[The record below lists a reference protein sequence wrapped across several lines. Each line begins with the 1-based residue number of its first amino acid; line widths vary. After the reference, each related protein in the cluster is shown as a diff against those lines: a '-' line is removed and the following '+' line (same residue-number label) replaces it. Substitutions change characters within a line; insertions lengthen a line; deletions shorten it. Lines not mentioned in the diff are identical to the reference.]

1 MTDDAV
7 VPHSEHPDPASDT
20 TSDEDPV
27 NAQVEQV
34 GGRALPIGTAG
45 DSLTEVSLVVPTFNE
60 AANIGHLLCSLHA
73 VLTRTGA
80 AFELIV
86 VDDDSPDRTWEVA
99 AAVAS
104 ELPGIR
110 VLRRTG
116 ASGLA
121 TAVICGW
128 AHARGAVLGVIDGD
142 GQHPPEVVADLVA
155 AMDERTDVAVA
166 SRHVPGGGV
175 SNWSAIRRLLSRGA
189 QALGLLLLP
198 GTVGRVTDPMSGFFL
213 VRRDV
218 VATADLDPVGY
229 KILLEVLARGDV
241 RRVAERPY
249 VFLERAEGESK
260 VAAGHYVGSLRHLM
274 RLRLHPLR
282 SRALVRY
289 LLVTAVALL
298 ADAIVFLWIFDRQGW
313 NLTRSA
319 AIAGEV
325 GILLTVALHDL
336 WTFAGRATRGTID
349 RIRRLLGVQI
359 ALGTLLFGR
368 LLAINVLVNWFH
380 LGPLAAFCVA
390 LAAITP
396 ASHLLGSRLTWRG
409 VRP

>member
-7 VPHSEHPDPASDT
+7 VEVGDHPTAISAEHDPA
-20 TSDEDPV
+20 V
-27 NAQVEQV
+27 I
-34 GGRALPIGTAG
+34 L
-45 DSLTEVSLVVPTFNE
+45 SLVVPTYEE
-60 AANIGHLLCSLHA
+60 ADNIEALLRSLHD
-73 VLTRTGA
+73 VLTGCRVG
-80 AFELIV
+80 FEILV

-99 AAVAS
+99 RNLAS

-110 VLRRTG
+110 VIRRTG

-121 TAVICGW
+121 TAVTCGW
-128 AHARGAVLGVIDGD
+128 AHARGEILGVIDGD
-142 GQHPPEVVADLVA
+142 GQHPPAVVADLLA
-155 AMDERTDVAVA
+155 AMADRTDVAVA

-175 SNWSAIRRLLSRGA
+175 SNWSAFRRLLSRCA

-198 GTVGRVTDPMSGFFL
+198 GTVGRVTDPMSGYFL

-218 VATADLDPVGY
+218 IADTDLDPVGY

-249 VFLERAEGESK
+249 VFLERERGESK
-260 VAAGHYVGSLRHLM
+260 VSARHYVDYLRHLM

-289 LLVTAVALL
+289 LMVTALALL
-298 ADAIVFLWIFDRQGW
+298 ADALTFLWIFDSHGW

-325 GILLTVALHDL
+325 GILLTVLLHDL
-336 WTFAGRATRGTID
+336 WTFAGRAARNSLD
-349 RIRRLLGVQI
+349 RFRRLAGVQLALGV
-359 ALGTLLFGR
+359 LLFLR
-368 LLAINVLVNWFH
+368 LLVINALVNWFG
-380 LGPLAAFCVA
+380 LGPMAAFLVA
-390 LAAITP
+390 LAAVTP
-396 ASHLLGSRLTWRG
+396 VSHLLGSRLTWRG
-409 VRP
+409 ARS

>member
-1 MTDDAV
+1 VTDDAV
-7 VPHSEHPDPASDT
+7 VPYSEHTDPLPAPL
-20 TSDEDPV
+20 E
-27 NAQVEQV
+27 ALVESV
-34 GGRALPIGTAG
+34 DGRALPIDGSS
-45 DSLTEVSLVVPTFNE
+45 DPEVRVSLVVPTYDE
-60 AANIGHLLCSLHA
+60 AANIERLLRSLHE
-73 VLTRTGA
+73 VLTRCDTT
-80 AFELIV
+80 FELIV
-86 VDDDSPDRTWEVA
+86 VDDDSPDRTWAVA
-99 AAVAS
+99 ARVAS
-104 ELPGIR
+104 ELSGIR
-110 VLRRTG
+110 VVRRTG

-155 AMDERTDVAVA
+155 AMADRTDVAVA

-189 QALGLLLLP
+189 QVLGLLLLP
-198 GTVGRVTDPMSGFFL
+198 GTVGRVTDPMSGLFL

-218 VATADLDPVGY
+218 VAMADLDPVGY

-249 VFLERAEGESK
+249 VFLEREKGESK
-260 VAAGHYVGSLRHLM
+260 VSAGHYVGYLRHLM

-298 ADAIVFLWIFDRQGW
+298 VDAAVFLWIFDRQSW

-336 WTFAGRATRGTID
+336 WTFAGRATRGALD

-409 VRP
+409 VRS

>member
-7 VPHSEHPDPASDT
+7 VPYSEHTDPLPAPL
-20 TSDEDPV
+20 E
-27 NAQVEQV
+27 ALVESV
-34 GGRALPIGTAG
+34 DGRALPIDGSS
-45 DSLTEVSLVVPTFNE
+45 DPEVRVSLVIPTYDE
-60 AANIGHLLCSLHA
+60 AANIERLLRSLHE
-73 VLTRTGA
+73 VLTRCDTT
-80 AFELIV
+80 FELIV
-86 VDDDSPDRTWEVA
+86 VDDDSPDRTWAVA
-99 AAVAS
+99 ARVAS
-104 ELPGIR
+104 ELSGIR
-110 VLRRTG
+110 VVRRTG

-155 AMDERTDVAVA
+155 AMADRTDVAVA

-189 QALGLLLLP
+189 QVLGLLLLP
-198 GTVGRVTDPMSGFFL
+198 GTVGRVTDPMSGLFL

-218 VATADLDPVGY
+218 VAMADLDPVGY

-249 VFLERAEGESK
+249 VFLEREKGESK
-260 VAAGHYVGSLRHLM
+260 VSAGHYVGYLRHLM

-298 ADAIVFLWIFDRQGW
+298 VDAAVFLWIFDRQSW

-336 WTFAGRATRGTID
+336 WTFAGRATRGALD

-409 VRP
+409 VRS

>member
-7 VPHSEHPDPASDT
+7 VEVGDHPTAISAEHDPA
-20 TSDEDPV
+20 V
-27 NAQVEQV
+27 I
-34 GGRALPIGTAG
+34 L
-45 DSLTEVSLVVPTFNE
+45 SLVVPTYDE
-60 AANIGHLLCSLHA
+60 ADNIEALLRSLHD
-73 VLTRTGA
+73 VLTGCRVG
-80 AFELIV
+80 FEILV

-99 AAVAS
+99 RNLAS

-110 VLRRTG
+110 VIRRTG

-121 TAVICGW
+121 TAVTCGW
-128 AHARGAVLGVIDGD
+128 AHARGEILGVIDGD
-142 GQHPPEVVADLVA
+142 GQHPPAVVADLLA
-155 AMDERTDVAVA
+155 AMADRTDVAVA

-175 SNWSAIRRLLSRGA
+175 SNWSAFRRLLSRCA

-198 GTVGRVTDPMSGFFL
+198 GTVGRVTDPMSGYFL

-218 VATADLDPVGY
+218 IADTDLDPVGY

-249 VFLERAEGESK
+249 VFLERERGESK
-260 VAAGHYVGSLRHLM
+260 VSARHYVDYLRHLM

-289 LLVTAVALL
+289 LIVTALALL
-298 ADAIVFLWIFDRQGW
+298 ADAMTFLWIFDSQGW

-325 GILLTVALHDL
+325 GILLTVLLHDL
-336 WTFAGRATRGTID
+336 WTFAGRAARNSLD
-349 RIRRLLGVQI
+349 RFRRLAGVQLALGV
-359 ALGTLLFGR
+359 LLFLR
-368 LLAINVLVNWFH
+368 LLVINALVNWFG
-380 LGPLAAFCVA
+380 LGPMAAFLVA
-390 LAAITP
+390 LAAVTP
-396 ASHLLGSRLTWRG
+396 VSHLLGSRLTWRG
-409 VRP
+409 ARS

>member
-7 VPHSEHPDPASDT
+7 VPHSKHPDPAPDT
-20 TSDEDPV
+20 TSAEKPV
-27 NAQVEQV
+27 NAQVEPV
-34 GGRALPIGTAG
+34 GGQVLPINTSG
-45 DSLTEVSLVVPTFNE
+45 DSRTEISLVVPTFNE
-60 AANIGHLLCSLHA
+60 AANIGHLLRSLHA
-73 VLTRTGA
+73 VLTRTGST
-80 AFELIV
+80 FELIV

-99 AAVAS
+99 AGVAG

-110 VLRRTG
+110 VLRRTN

-128 AHARGAVLGVIDGD
+128 AHAQGTVLGVIDGD

-166 SRHVPGGGV
+166 SRHVPGGGI

-218 VATADLDPVGY
+218 VAAANLDPVGY

-241 RRVAERPY
+241 RRVTERPY
-249 VFLERAEGESK
+249 VFLERSEGESK
-260 VAAGHYVGSLRHLM
+260 VAAGHYIGYLRHLM

-298 ADAIVFLWIFDRQGW
+298 ADATVFLWIFDRQGW

-336 WTFAGRATRGTID
+336 WTFAGRATRGALD
-349 RIRRLLGVQI
+349 RIRRLIGVQI

-380 LGPLAAFCVA
+380 LGPLAAFYVA

>member
-1 MTDDAV
+1 MTDNPVD
-7 VPHSEHPDPASDT
+7 PHSGRLDHANEPSRHA
-20 TSDEDPV
+20 DETPIEEID
-27 NAQVEQV
+27 
-34 GGRALPIGTAG
+34 GRTPTI
-45 DSLTEVSLVVPTFNE
+45 DSLADPTVDLSLVVPTFNE
-60 AANIGHLLCSLHA
+60 SANIGRLLRSLHR
-73 VLTRTGA
+73 VLTGTGA
-80 AFELIV
+80 TFEIIV
-86 VDDDSPDRTWEVA
+86 VDDDSPDRTWATA
-99 AAVAS
+99 AEIARGLS
-104 ELPGIR
+104 EIR

-128 AHARGAVLGVIDGD
+128 AHARGSVLGAIDGD
-142 GQHPPEVVADLVA
+142 GQHPPEVVADLMA

-175 SNWSAIRRLLSRGA
+175 SNWSAVRRLLSRGA

-198 GTVGRVTDPMSGFFL
+198 GTAGRVTDPMSGFFL

-218 VATADLDPVGY
+218 VATAELDPVGY

-249 VFLERAEGESK
+249 VFLEREEGESK
-260 VAAGHYVGSLRHLM
+260 VSAGHYVGYLRHLM
-274 RLRLHPLR
+274 RLRIHPLR
-282 SRALVRY
+282 SRALMRY
-289 LLVTAVALL
+289 LLVTVVALVADAVA
-298 ADAIVFLWIFDRQGW
+298 FLWIFDRQGW

-336 WTFAGRATRGTID
+336 WTFAGRAARSTLD

-359 ALGTLLFGR
+359 ALGTLLAGR
-368 LLAINVLVNWFH
+368 LLVINVLVNWFS

-409 VRP
+409 ITT

>member
-1 MTDDAV
+1 MTDNPVD
-7 VPHSEHPDPASDT
+7 PHSGRLDHTNEPSGHPNETPIEEIDGRTPTIGSLADPT
-20 TSDEDPV
+20 V
-27 NAQVEQV
+27 H
-34 GGRALPIGTAG
+34 L
-45 DSLTEVSLVVPTFNE
+45 SLVVPTYNE
-60 AANIGHLLCSLHA
+60 SANIGQLLRSLHE
-73 VLTRTGA
+73 VLTGTDA
-80 AFELIV
+80 TFEIIV
-86 VDDDSPDRTWEVA
+86 VDDDSPDRTWATA
-99 AAVAS
+99 AEIARKHP
-104 ELPGIR
+104 EIR

-128 AHARGAVLGVIDGD
+128 AHARGSVLGAIDGD
-142 GQHPPEVVADLVA
+142 GQHPPEVVADLMA

-175 SNWSAIRRLLSRGA
+175 SNWSAVRRLLSRGA

-213 VRRDV
+213 VRRDL

-241 RRVAERPY
+241 LRVAERPY
-249 VFLERAEGESK
+249 VFLERKEGESK
-260 VAAGHYVGSLRHLM
+260 VSAGHYVGYLRHLM
-274 RLRLHPLR
+274 RLRIHPLR
-282 SRALVRY
+282 SRALMRY
-289 LLVTAVALL
+289 LLVTVVALVADAVA
-298 ADAIVFLWIFDRQGW
+298 FLWIFDRQGW

-319 AIAGEV
+319 AIAGEA

-336 WTFAGRATRGTID
+336 WTFAGRAARSTLD

-359 ALGTLLFGR
+359 ALGTLLAGR
-368 LLAINVLVNWFH
+368 LLVINVLVNWFG
-380 LGPLAAFCVA
+380 LGPLTAFCIA

-396 ASHLLGSRLTWRG
+396 VSHLLGSRLTWRG
-409 VRP
+409 ITA

>member
-7 VPHSEHPDPASDT
+7 VPHSKHPDSAPDA
-20 TSDEDPV
+20 TSAEKPV
-27 NAQVEQV
+27 NAQVEPV
-34 GGRALPIGTAG
+34 GGQVLPINTSG
-45 DSLTEVSLVVPTFNE
+45 DSRTEISLVVPTFNE
-60 AANIGHLLCSLHA
+60 AANIGHLLRSLHA
-73 VLTRTGA
+73 VLTRTGST
-80 AFELIV
+80 FELIV

-99 AAVAS
+99 AGVAG

-110 VLRRTG
+110 VLRRTN

-128 AHARGAVLGVIDGD
+128 AHAQGTVLGVIDGD

-218 VATADLDPVGY
+218 VAAANLDPVGY

-241 RRVAERPY
+241 RRVTERPY
-249 VFLERAEGESK
+249 VFLERSEGESK
-260 VAAGHYVGSLRHLM
+260 VAAGHYIGYLRHLM

-298 ADAIVFLWIFDRQGW
+298 ADATVFLWIFDRQGW

-336 WTFAGRATRGTID
+336 WTFAGRATRGALD
-349 RIRRLLGVQI
+349 RIRRLIGVQI

-380 LGPLAAFCVA
+380 LGPLAAFYVA

>member
-1 MTDDAV
+1 
-7 VPHSEHPDPASDT
+7 
-20 TSDEDPV
+20 
-27 NAQVEQV
+27 
-34 GGRALPIGTAG
+34 
-45 DSLTEVSLVVPTFNE
+45 
-60 AANIGHLLCSLHA
+60 
-73 VLTRTGA
+73 
-80 AFELIV
+80 

-99 AAVAS
+99 GNLAA

-110 VLRRTG
+110 VIRRTG

-121 TAVICGW
+121 TAVTCGW
-128 AHARGAVLGVIDGD
+128 AHARGEILGVIDGD
-142 GQHPPEVVADLVA
+142 GQHPPAVVADLLD
-155 AMDERTDVAVA
+155 AMADRTDVAVA

-175 SNWSAIRRLLSRGA
+175 SNWSALRRLLSRGA

-198 GTVGRVTDPMSGFFL
+198 GTVGRVTDPMSGYFL

-218 VATADLDPVGY
+218 IAGTDLDPVGY

-249 VFLERAEGESK
+249 VFLERERGESK
-260 VAAGHYVGSLRHLM
+260 VSAGHYVGYLRHLM

-289 LLVTAVALL
+289 LVVTALALL
-298 ADAIVFLWIFDRQGW
+298 ADALAFLWIFDVQGW

-325 GILLTVALHDL
+325 GILLTVLLHDL
-336 WTFAGRATRGTID
+336 WTFAGRAARSSLD
-349 RIRRLLGVQI
+349 RFRRLAGVQLALGV
-359 ALGTLLFGR
+359 LLFLR
-368 LLAINVLVNWFH
+368 LLVINALVNWFG
-380 LGPLAAFCVA
+380 LGPLAAFLVA
-390 LAAITP
+390 LAAVTP

-409 VRP
+409 VRS

>member
-1 MTDDAV
+1 MTDNPVD
-7 VPHSEHPDPASDT
+7 PHSGWLDHTNGPSGHPDGA
-20 TSDEDPV
+20 PV
-27 NAQVEQV
+27 EEID
-34 GGRALPIGTAG
+34 GRALAMG
-45 DSLTEVSLVVPTFNE
+45 SLADPTVHLSLVVPTYNE
-60 AANIGHLLCSLHA
+60 SANIGRLLRSLHE
-73 VLTRTGA
+73 VLTGMGA
-80 AFELIV
+80 TFEIIV
-86 VDDDSPDRTWEVA
+86 VDDDSPDRTWATA
-99 AAVAS
+99 AEIARTHP
-104 ELPGIR
+104 EIR

-128 AHARGAVLGVIDGD
+128 AHARGSVLGAIDGD
-142 GQHPPEVVADLVA
+142 GQHPPEVVADLMA

-175 SNWSAIRRLLSRGA
+175 SNWSAVRRLLSRGA

-218 VATADLDPVGY
+218 VATANLDPVGY

-241 RRVAERPY
+241 LRVVERPY
-249 VFLERAEGESK
+249 VFLERKEGESK
-260 VAAGHYVGSLRHLM
+260 VSAGHYLGYLRHLM
-274 RLRLHPLR
+274 RLRIHPLR
-282 SRALVRY
+282 SRALMRY
-289 LLVTAVALL
+289 LLVTVVALV
-298 ADAIVFLWIFDRQGW
+298 ADAVTFLWIFDRQGW

-319 AIAGEV
+319 AIAGEA

-336 WTFAGRATRGTID
+336 WTFAGRAARSTLD

-359 ALGTLLFGR
+359 ALGTLLAGR
-368 LLAINVLVNWFH
+368 LLVINVLVNWFG
-380 LGPLAAFCVA
+380 LGPLTAFCIA

-396 ASHLLGSRLTWRG
+396 VSHLLGSRLTWR
-409 VRP
+409 RITA